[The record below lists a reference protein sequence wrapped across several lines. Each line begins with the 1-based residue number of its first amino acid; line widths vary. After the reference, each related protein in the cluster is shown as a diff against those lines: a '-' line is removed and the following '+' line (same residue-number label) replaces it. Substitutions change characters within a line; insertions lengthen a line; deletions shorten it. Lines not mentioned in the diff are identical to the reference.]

1 MDIYAGQVTALL
13 GHNGA
18 GKSTLI
24 ALITGVAPA
33 SGGYAT
39 VYGLDITDPNQMQ
52 EIRKLI
58 GNFFYLFLGYLSLIN
73 HHNNFIGKHY
83 SLNLTVYCYHVIR
96 SLAGPLFGV
105 CHGLIELLGKL
116 LFWSRSMICVS
127 TTQSHFLVLLQF

>member
-24 ALITGVAPA
+24 AMITGVAPP

-52 EIRKLI
+52 EIRTLI
-58 GNFFYLFLGYLSLIN
+58 GNFLIFSLD
-73 HHNNFIGKHY
+73 
-83 SLNLTVYCYHVIR
+83 T
-96 SLAGPLFGV
+96 
-105 CHGLIELLGKL
+105 CH
-116 LFWSRSMICVS
+116 
-127 TTQSHFLVLLQF
+127 

>member
-24 ALITGVAPA
+24 AMITGVAPA

-58 GNFFYLFLGYLSLIN
+58 GNYLDIRELKN
-73 HHNNFIGKHY
+73 HDDDFVDDDWK
-83 SLNLTVYCYHVIR
+83 
-96 SLAGPLFGV
+96 
-105 CHGLIELLGKL
+105 
-116 LFWSRSMICVS
+116 
-127 TTQSHFLVLLQF
+127 

>member
-24 ALITGVAPA
+24 AMITGVAPA
-33 SGGYAT
+33 SSGYAT

-58 GNFFYLFLGYLSLIN
+58 GNYLDIRELKN
-73 HHNNFIGKHY
+73 HDDDFVDDDRKLKVRYRALHK
-83 SLNLTVYCYHVIR
+83 R
-96 SLAGPLFGV
+96 
-105 CHGLIELLGKL
+105 GLQISSS
-116 LFWSRSMICVS
+116 WCRRRRQ
-127 TTQSHFLVLLQF
+127 TQ

>member
-24 ALITGVAPA
+24 AMITGVAPA

-58 GNFFYLFLGYLSLIN
+58 GNYLDIFLGYLPLIN
-73 HHNNFIGKHY
+73 HHNNFIGKHR
-83 SLNLTVYCYHVIR
+83 SVNLTVNIYTVFM
-96 SLAGPLFGV
+96 L
-105 CHGLIELLGKL
+105 
-116 LFWSRSMICVS
+116 
-127 TTQSHFLVLLQF
+127 

>member
-58 GNFFYLFLGYLSLIN
+58 GNFFDLFFGYLSLLN
-73 HHNNFIGKHY
+73 HHNNFISLRKHLFLLR
-83 SLNLTVYCYHVIR
+83 STPLGTFHV
-96 SLAGPLFGV
+96 
-105 CHGLIELLGKL
+105 
-116 LFWSRSMICVS
+116 
-127 TTQSHFLVLLQF
+127 SHFVPPRETSPAT

>member
-39 VYGLDITDPNQMQ
+39 VYGLDITDPNQMK

-58 GNFFYLFLGYLSLIN
+58 GNFFDLFFGYLSLIN
-73 HHNNFIGKHY
+73 HHNNLIGKHY
-83 SLNLTVYCYHVIR
+83 SLNLTVNIYTVIM
-96 SLAGPLFGV
+96 L
-105 CHGLIELLGKL
+105 
-116 LFWSRSMICVS
+116 
-127 TTQSHFLVLLQF
+127 